1 MTPPSDFRGLKNFRR
16 KRIAG
21 NRMQNWMRNS
31 CLHLITTEILR
42 LHSPEL
48 NPLDHYAWENIRGQL
63 QVSFKTEDIAELK

>member
-1 MTPPSDFRGLKNFRR
+1 
-16 KRIAG
+16 
-21 NRMQNWMRNS
+21 MQNWMRNS